1 MSTPN
6 HFISNPATDF
16 GTLPYHDAME
26 IQRTLVQAVRD
37 QVFENFLMILE
48 HPPVYT
54 AGRKTTE
61 ANLNGVKAVRI
72 DRGGDV
78 TYHGPGQLVFY
89 PIFRV
94 GTEKI
99 DVRSFVK
106 KVENTV
112 IESLSDLGFIPFVG
126 EEPGIW
132 IEGPDR
138 RKVCSIGMAIDHGI
152 SYHGIAINYSSEVL
166 DGFMRIRPCDMD
178 PSVMGSLNVKRSL
191 LKDSMLRSF
200 RNNFANFMEI
210 GRRHL
215 EEILGA
221 KMEA

>member
-6 HFISNPATDF
+6 HSISNPATDF
-16 GTLPYHDAME
+16 GTLPYHDALE
-26 IQRTLVQAVRD
+26 IQKTLVQAVRD
-37 QVFENFLMILE
+37 HIFENFLMMVE

-61 ANLNGVKAVRI
+61 ANLNGVEAVRI

-78 TYHGPGQLVFY
+78 TYHGPGQLVVY

-94 GTEKI
+94 GTERI

-112 IESLSDLGFIPFVG
+112 IESLSDLGFSPFVG

-132 IEGPDR
+132 IERPDR

-178 PSVMGSLNVKRSL
+178 PSVMGSLNIQRSL
-191 LKDSMLRSF
+191 LKDSILKSF
-200 RNNFANFMEI
+200 RTNFANFVEI
-210 GRRHL
+210 GRSEV
-215 EEILGA
+215 EEILGT